1 MELKVS
7 APNTAMAVVLGIVV
21 FVILMLFCLVLRFRL
36 SRRRARLV
44 PPGAMA
50 KSQEGACFIELD
62 TGGFGDATEKG
73 ELDDSILSSVR
84 QQEDKKEPGGGIA
97 PVGGRIKPFEEA
109 VAGSRTGARGLGV
122 PAGES
127 AADDTAADTP
137 ETSAPAEK
145 LSLFGRLFGGKQ
157 KTKGAPVGADVES
170 GEAVAET
177 CGLEQPSAAWPGGGD
192 SRYGGR
198 RGEGLSSEA
207 GTEEE
212 AMSGCEGVLTGQ
224 DTESRVVP
232 SSVAVSCARSAEAD
246 GARTPAQMQGGQ
258 GDGVASRVAAH
269 SLDQLRD
276 RSVEWGLVPTVHLR
290 PQSSM
295 APVVSVYDHQAVERY
310 RAS

>member
-1 MELKVS
+1 MVELNVS
-7 APNTAMAVVLGIVV
+7 APNTAMAVILGIVV
-21 FVILMLFCLVLRFRL
+21 FAILLLCCVVLQFRL

-44 PPGAMA
+44 PPAAMA
-50 KSQEGACFIELD
+50 KPPEGAGFIEVD

-84 QQEDKKEPGGGIA
+84 QQENEKEPGGRIA

-109 VAGSRTGARGLGV
+109 VAGSGAGARGHGV
-122 PAGES
+122 PAGEG
-127 AADDTAADTP
+127 AADNTAADTP

-145 LSLFGRLFGGKQ
+145 RSFWGRFFGGKQ
-157 KTKGAPVGADVES
+157 KTKGARVGADVES
-170 GEAVAET
+170 GEAAAET
-177 CGLEQPSAAWPGGGD
+177 CGLEQPSAAWPGGDD
-192 SRYGGR
+192 SKYGGR

-224 DTESRVVP
+224 DTQSRVVP
-232 SSVAVSCARSAEAD
+232 SVAVSFAGSAEAD
-246 GARTPAQMQGGQ
+246 GARTSAQMQGGH

-269 SLDQLRD
+269 SLGQLRD
-276 RSVEWGLVPTVHLR
+276 RSVERGLGPTVQ
-290 PQSSM
+290 PQSGL